1 MESTLLTLFL
11 LPPYKTAANLL
22 NSLIRCIAF
31 FVNKHKIVDNSQ
43 VIHNLSITHKP
54 HRGDWSAA
62 LPQGTVPT
70 TTILFP
76 LFHNQRLQPNSYFA
90 PYRSTINFKDSPFS
104 RSMFT

>member
-54 HRGDWSAA
+54 HRGDWSAVRSLLIQCA
-62 LPQGTVPT
+62 LLNDE
-70 TTILFP
+70 LFAFSNYH
-76 LFHNQRLQPNSYFA
+76 LFCIFQIFNQ
-90 PYRSTINFKDSPFS
+90 T
-104 RSMFT
+104 

>member
-70 TTILFP
+70 TTSHL
-76 LFHNQRLQPNSYFA
+76 
-90 PYRSTINFKDSPFS
+90 S
-104 RSMFT
+104 R